1 MRIVIRE
8 DTDPVRS
15 SVSISAGR
23 LTHPTGAA
31 DDSCMQERSAPDGQ
45 DPALREHFSRI
56 LAAAQAGGEWAWRE
70 LYGATAP
77 LLTRYLRAR
86 GVPEADDVVGET
98 FIRVVRNIQRFQG
111 DEAAFRTWIFTI
123 GRNLVVDDVRRRAR
137 HPFDAVP
144 VEALA
149 VVGPTG
155 DTEDDAMRSLD
166 DTHVAAVLE
175 GLSAD
180 QRDVLLLRILGG
192 LMIAEIGQVLGKRE
206 GAVKMLQARGLTALR
221 KAISA
226 GAVTL

>member
-1 MRIVIRE
+1 MH
-8 DTDPVRS
+8 DPS
-15 SVSISAGR
+15 
-23 LTHPTGAA
+23 PP
-31 DDSCMQERSAPDGQ
+31 EQ

-70 LYGATAP
+70 LYGTTAP

-86 GVPEADDVVGET
+86 GVPEVDDVVGET
-98 FIRVVRNIQRFQG
+98 FIRVVRNIDRFEG
-111 DEAAFRTWIFTI
+111 DEAGFRTWIFTI

-137 HPFDAVP
+137 HPSDPATA
-144 VEALA
+144 EALA
-149 VVGPTG
+149 LVGPTG

-166 DTHVAAVLE
+166 DTHVAAVLG

-192 LMIAEIGQVLGKRE
+192 LTIAEIGQVLGKRE
-206 GAVKMLQARGLTALR
+206 GAVKMLQARGIAGIR
-221 KAISA
+221 KEISA